1 MQINPKLIEE
11 IKSIIESSRR
21 KAIKAVDHQRVFM
34 YWNLGQRIFEEEQ
47 KGKERAGYGEQLIK
61 YLSQALRP
69 EFGNGFSYTNLN
81 LFRQFYRTFPIV
93 HALR

>member
-34 YWNLGQRIFEEEQ
+34 YWHLGQRIFDEQ
-47 KGKERAGYGEQLIK
+47 NLMYRRIPQVKSGHDSHYGL
-61 YLSQALRP
+61 
-69 EFGNGFSYTNLN
+69 G
-81 LFRQFYRTFPIV
+81 
-93 HALR
+93 